1 MYDSVVRIFATTQR
15 PDYRSPWQSCAPSSS
30 TGSGVVVEG
39 GRILTGAHVV
49 AEATFLQVQKVSDPN
64 KMVARVEAVCHDC
77 DLALLRLSEPAR
89 LAGVEPQLL
98 GGLPDLRDRV
108 SVVGYP
114 VGGEEISITEG
125 VVSRVEVQRY
135 SHSQRQLL
143 AVTVDA
149 AINEG
154 NSGGPVYQ
162 DGRIAGIAFQALEDA
177 ENIGEMVP
185 AALIRQFLLGVEKGR
200 PAQIPGLGV
209 MAQHLENPSLRE
221 RSGLRDG
228 TSGVLV
234 IGVEYAGSAW
244 GHLQV
249 GDAIL
254 EIDGY
259 DIANN
264 ATVRYADRYR
274 TSFDVFLGDHHVG
287 DEIHATVLRKGTIEE
302 IEIELRPYQGLVP
315 RSRYDESPRYVIFA
329 GFVFQPLSLDF
340 LRTWNDW
347 WEKAPA
353 ELLHLY
359 YSGLRTEERQEAI
372 VLSQVLADD
381 ISVGYEDSDDV
392 TVELVNGVLPRN
404 LGHFV
409 ELLQGAKDVVDI
421 KVSSG
426 CHLVVDV
433 AAAAEAGGRILDR
446 YHIASDRSS
455 DLA

>member
-15 PDYRSPWQSCAPSSS
+15 PDYRNPWQSCAPSSS
-30 TGSGVVVEG
+30 TGSGVVIEG

-49 AEATFLQVQKVSDPN
+49 ADATFLQVQKVSDPN
-64 KMVARVEAVCHDC
+64 KMVARVEAVSHDC
-77 DLALLRLSEPAR
+77 DLALLRLSEPGQ
-89 LAGVEPQLL
+89 LDGVQPQPL
-98 GGLPDLRDRV
+98 GELPELRDRV

-114 VGGEEISITEG
+114 VGGEEISSTEG

-154 NSGGPVYQ
+154 NSGGPVYK
-162 DGRIAGIAFQALEDA
+162 DGRVAGIAFQALEDA

-185 AALIRQFLLGVEKGR
+185 AALIRRFLEGVDTGR
-200 PAQIPGLGV
+200 SPRVPGLGV
-209 MAQHLENPSLRE
+209 VAQHLENPSLRD
-221 RSGLRDG
+221 RVGLRG
-228 TSGVLV
+228 GASGVLV
-234 IGVEYAGSAW
+234 IGVEYGGSAW
-244 GHLQV
+244 GKLKA

-254 EIDGY
+254 RIGDY

-287 DEIHATVLRKGTIEE
+287 DTVNATILRDGEQKDVD
-302 IEIELRPYQGLVP
+302 IELCPYQGLAS
-315 RSRYDESPRYVIFA
+315 RSRYDVSPRYVIFS

-340 LRTWNDW
+340 LRTWSDW

-359 YSGLRTEERQEAI
+359 YSGLRTEGRQEVI

-381 ISVGYEDSDDV
+381 INVGYEDSEDV
-392 TVELVNGVLPRN
+392 TVQSVNGVAPRN
-404 LGHFV
+404 LKHFV
-409 ELLQGAKDVVDI
+409 ELLESAEGSVDI
-421 KVSSG
+421 KVSSD

-433 AAAAEAGGRILDR
+433 NDAREAGERILDR
-446 YHIASDRSS
+446 YRIGSDRST
-455 DLA
+455 DLG